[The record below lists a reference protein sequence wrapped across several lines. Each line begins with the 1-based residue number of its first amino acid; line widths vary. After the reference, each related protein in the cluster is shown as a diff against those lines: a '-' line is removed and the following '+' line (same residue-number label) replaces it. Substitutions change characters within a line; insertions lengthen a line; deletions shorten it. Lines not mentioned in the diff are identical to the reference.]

1 MIGFTFNNVHSRD
14 MGVVFKSD
22 DRTLLPAKRITQY
35 KIPGKSGTY
44 DIADGYDNRQISCT
58 VAFVGAGNA
67 YAGVRQTAR
76 AVAEWLSGDGLLI
89 FDDEPEKAYSAKVI
103 DGIGIEQI
111 AVTGHCSVTLLYY
124 CHAYCSCERG
134 TNENI
139 NRMIRR
145 RFPKGTDFET
155 VTDAD
160 VARVEDWIN
169 NYPREILGF
178 QSSAQMFSAAF
189 AAAA

>member
-111 AVTGHCSVTLLYY
+111 AVLSLIH
-124 CHAYCSCERG
+124 
-134 TNENI
+134 I
-139 NRMIRR
+139 
-145 RFPKGTDFET
+145 
-155 VTDAD
+155 
-160 VARVEDWIN
+160 
-169 NYPREILGF
+169 
-178 QSSAQMFSAAF
+178 
-189 AAAA
+189 

>member
-76 AVAEWLSGDGLLI
+76 ASRNGS
-89 FDDEPEKAYSAKVI
+89 PAKVCLFSMTNQKRRTAQRSLTASELNRLPLP
-103 DGIGIEQI
+103 GI
-111 AVTGHCSVTLLYY
+111 AALRFCVSRSRNPSATTRKPCSPFP
-124 CHAYCSCERG
+124 CR
-134 TNENI
+134 
-139 NRMIRR
+139 IRSR
-145 RFPKGTDFET
+145 LT
-155 VTDAD
+155 
-160 VARVEDWIN
+160 
-169 NYPREILGF
+169 
-178 QSSAQMFSAAF
+178 
-189 AAAA
+189 

>member
-111 AVTGHCSVTLLYY
+111 AVTGHCSVTFL
-124 CHAYCSCERG
+124 CEPFAESIG
-134 TNENI
+134 YNQKAVQSVSL
-139 NRMIRR
+139 
-145 RFPKGTDFET
+145 PDT
-155 VTDAD
+155 VTIN
-160 VARVEDWIN
+160 VKARRK
-169 NYPREILGF
+169 PTG
-178 QSSAQMFSAAF
+178 
-189 AAAA
+189 